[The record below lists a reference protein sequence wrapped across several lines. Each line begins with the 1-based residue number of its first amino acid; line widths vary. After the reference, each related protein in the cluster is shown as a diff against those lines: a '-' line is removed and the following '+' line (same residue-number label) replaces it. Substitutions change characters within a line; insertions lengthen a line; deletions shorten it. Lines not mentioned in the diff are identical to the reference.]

1 MVEFTTQFCDSAS
14 FSQTALRQY
23 GRYEKDADFT
33 QLPIL
38 NEHTV
43 ITYITEGSGSL
54 KLGSSMHTIEPG
66 SILVMFPDV
75 CVNASA
81 LHGPIQLMWAE
92 MSGDALPK
100 ILARAG
106 LTPQKPILS
115 LADLGDNCKTKST
128 LAQLTAPDA
137 ELGALAAYGLAMEML
152 DYLVQE
158 SPRPCQPKVSNLQ
171 QYYVEKSIRYIKT
184 KYPQGGERTLIYA
197 VTGREINSTMLPADV
212 GCVVDNVETVTS
224 VYKAVILGQ
233 PVISRNVT
241 VTGDGIRTPKNFS
254 VLTGTDLSELVDA
267 AGGLKEKIAKAISG
281 GPMMGFALYDLHI
294 PCTKTT
300 SSLLFLERDAV
311 SEAKQIQT
319 ACINCGRCVSVCPG
333 HVVPAR
339 LATLAEHGDMAGFE
353 KMDGMECCECGCCS
367 YICPAKRPLT
377 QSIKSM
383 RKMVLAERKKKK

>member
-1 MVEFTTQFCDSAS
+1 MEV
-14 FSQTALRQY
+14 
-23 GRYEKDADFT
+23 K
-33 QLPIL
+33 
-38 NEHTV
+38 
-43 ITYITEGSGSL
+43 
-54 KLGSSMHTIEPG
+54 
-66 SILVMFPDV
+66 
-75 CVNASA
+75 
-81 LHGPIQLMWAE
+81 
-92 MSGDALPK
+92 
-100 ILARAG
+100 
-106 LTPQKPILS
+106 
-115 LADLGDNCKTKST
+115 
-128 LAQLTAPDA
+128 
-137 ELGALAAYGLAMEML
+137 EL
-152 DYLVQE
+152 
-158 SPRPCQPKVSNLQ
+158 
-171 QYYVEKSIRYIKT
+171 KT

-254 VLTGTDLSELVDA
+254 VLTGTDLSELIDA